1 LNPILDKLKSKVIG
15 FGPSGINLPLPKSA
29 KGDLKKIRFDGSSLV
44 DISLLPQLYVTYKNG
59 IFELHARNIKD
70 SQLVIMTYFDRKNLT
85 IDNGTIRLKTAQ
97 ELIDEEVNRRIQQI
111 KSKVKYDLERKMGNI
126 IEFSI
131 FTHKLLYVFV
141 KGFRTQ
147 NQQILDFIDNYL
159 SVMDQALDISDPA
172 FRDGLIEDYQKFKE
186 IVKNY
191 LDSLKDAGG

>member
-1 LNPILDKLKSKVIG
+1 MNPILDKLKSKVIG
-15 FGPSGINLPLPKSA
+15 FGPSGIDLKLPKSA

-44 DISLLPQLYVTYKNG
+44 DISLLPQLYVTYRNG
-59 IFELHARNIKD
+59 IFDLHARNIKG

-147 NQQILDFIDNYL
+147 NQQILDFIDAYL
-159 SVMDQALDISDPA
+159 TEMEKTIDISDPN
-172 FRDGLIEDYQKFKE
+172 FQQGLIDDYKKFRE
-186 IVKNY
+186 IVDNY
-191 LDSLKDAGG
+191 LQSLRDAGG